1 MVNIRIGEHILI
13 AQRNVE
19 VVLKQEQEAVPILL
33 LLMEEKLV
41 LAQAFRLIHVI
52 FIPAQVYITYS
63 ILIFLLFPMFKCNF
77 IKKRLWG
84 WCFLVNFAK
93 FLRAPFLIE
102 HLRSLRL
109 NVFYCSV
116 TFLSIDWFHSA

>member
-41 LAQAFRLIHVI
+41 LVQTFRLIHVI
-52 FIPAQVYITYS
+52 FIPAQVYMTPLY
-63 ILIFLLFPMFKCNF
+63 
-77 IKKRLWG
+77 
-84 WCFLVNFAK
+84 
-93 FLRAPFLIE
+93 
-102 HLRSLRL
+102 
-109 NVFYCSV
+109 
-116 TFLSIDWFHSA
+116 